1 LKIKNTLLISGVVLG
16 SLLITGCSSGNSYTR
31 PAPEDSYV
39 APAPEPEQPVVT
51 DEDLYLMALR
61 SHNNYIIDGASDA
74 ELIELGYNTCEVL
87 AEGYT
92 FEDIAYAIVM
102 DSPDESDAYYEF
114 AGLLVGT
121 ASSTLC
127 PQYSTT

>member
-39 APAPEPEQPVVT
+39 APAPEPAPVVT
-51 DEDLYLMALR
+51 DEDLYVMALR
-61 SHNNYIIDGASDA
+61 SHNNYIIDNSSDA
-74 ELIELGYNTCEVL
+74 ELIDVGYTVCEVF

-92 FEDIAYAIVM
+92 FEEIAYAIVL
-102 DSPDESDAYYEF
+102 DSPNESDAYYEF
-114 AGLLVGT
+114 AGLVVGT